1 VFSINYL
8 VILGLMGIALLFWF
22 ESMRVREFM
31 IKMCKRICRE
41 EDLQLLDQTVSLNKI
56 RLGQSDYG
64 WLSIH
69 REYRFE
75 VSTNGTDRLMGYVIL
90 DGRFITAVQIDY
102 PEGATIIHPAGPK
115 LLH

>member
-1 VFSINYL
+1 MGL
-8 VILGLMGIALLFWF
+8 VLLFWF
-22 ESMRVREFM
+22 EGMRVREFM
-31 IKMCKRICRE
+31 IKTCKRICRE
-41 EDLQLLDQTVSLNKI
+41 QDLQLLDQTVSLNKI
-56 RLGQSDYG
+56 RLEPSGDN

-90 DGRFITAVQIDY
+90 DGRLITAVQIDY